1 MPYLLEMKNITKTF
15 GSVKAIDNV
24 SLRLNAGEIVSLCGE
39 NGSGKSTLMKV
50 LCGIYPHGSYE
61 GEIIFAGEEI
71 QASHIR
77 DTERKGIAIIHQELA
92 LVKELT
98 VLENIF
104 LGNEIT
110 HNGIMDYDLMT
121 LRCQK
126 LLAQVSLSISP
137 DTRVGDLGLGQQQ
150 LVEIAKALNKQVRL
164 LILDE
169 PTASL
174 TEQETSV
181 LLDIIRDLQQH
192 GIACIYI
199 SHKLNEVKAIS
210 DTICVIRDG
219 QHIGTRDAAGM
230 SEDDI
235 ITMMVGREL
244 TALYPNEP
252 HTTGDEIL
260 RIEHLTAW
268 HPVNRHIK
276 RVNDVSFSLKRGEIL
291 GIAGLVGA
299 GRTETIQCLFG
310 VWPGQWEGKIYI
322 DGKQVDIRNCQQA
335 IAQGIA
341 MVPEDRKRDG
351 IVPVMAVGKNITL
364 AALKKF
370 TGSISQLDDAAEQKC
385 ILESIQQ
392 LKVKTS
398 SPDLAIGRLSGGN
411 QQKAILARCL
421 LLNPRILILDEPTS
435 SLASAEVELVIS
447 AVKKMSALGVA
458 VIYVRHRMEEIRRI
472 ASCATV
478 MRDGQVAGDVMLENT
493 STHHIV
499 SLMLGRD
506 HVDIAP
512 VAPQEI
518 MDQAVLEVRAL
529 RHKPKLEDISFTLR
543 RGEVLGIAG
552 LLGAGRSELLKAIV
566 GLETYEQGEI
576 VINGEKIMRPDYG
589 DMLKRGIGYTPENRK
604 EAGIIPW
611 LGVDE
616 NTVLTNRQK
625 ISANGV
631 LQWSTIRRLTEEVMQ
646 RMTVKAASSETP
658 IGTLSGGNQQKVVI
672 GRWVYAASQILLLA
686 EPTRGVDI
694 EAKQQI
700 YRIVRELAAEGKSVV
715 FISSEVE
722 ELPLV
727 CDRILLL
734 QHGTFSQE
742 FHSPVNVDELMSAI
756 LSTDEFYRG
765 T

>member
-1 MPYLLEMKNITKTF
+1 
-15 GSVKAIDNV
+15 
-24 SLRLNAGEIVSLCGE
+24 
-39 NGSGKSTLMKV
+39 MKV

-181 LLDIIRDLQQH
+181 LLDI
-192 GIACIYI
+192 
-199 SHKLNEVKAIS
+199 
-210 DTICVIRDG
+210 IRDG

-364 AALKKF
+364 AALNKF
-370 TGSISQLDDAAEQKC
+370 TGGISQLDDAEEQKC

-421 LLNPRILILDEPTS
+421 LLNPRILILDEPTRGIDIGAKYEIYK
-435 SLASAEVELVIS
+435 LINQLVQQGIAVIVIS
-447 AVKKMSALGVA
+447 SEL
-458 VIYVRHRMEEIRRI
+458 
-472 ASCATV
+472 
-478 MRDGQVAGDVMLENT
+478 
-493 STHHIV
+493 
-499 SLMLGRD
+499 
-506 HVDIAP
+506 P
-512 VAPQEI
+512 
-518 MDQAVLEVRAL
+518 
-529 RHKPKLEDISFTLR
+529 
-543 RGEVLGIAG
+543 EVLGLSDRVLVMHEGKLKANLINHNLTQEQVMEAA
-552 LLGAGRSELLKAIV
+552 LRSEHHV
-566 GLETYEQGEI
+566 
-576 VINGEKIMRPDYG
+576 EK
-589 DMLKRGIGYTPENRK
+589 
-604 EAGIIPW
+604 
-611 LGVDE
+611 
-616 NTVLTNRQK
+616 Q
-625 ISANGV
+625 
-631 LQWSTIRRLTEEVMQ
+631 
-646 RMTVKAASSETP
+646 
-658 IGTLSGGNQQKVVI
+658 
-672 GRWVYAASQILLLA
+672 
-686 EPTRGVDI
+686 
-694 EAKQQI
+694 
-700 YRIVRELAAEGKSVV
+700 SV
-715 FISSEVE
+715 
-722 ELPLV
+722 
-727 CDRILLL
+727 
-734 QHGTFSQE
+734 
-742 FHSPVNVDELMSAI
+742 
-756 LSTDEFYRG
+756 
-765 T
+765 